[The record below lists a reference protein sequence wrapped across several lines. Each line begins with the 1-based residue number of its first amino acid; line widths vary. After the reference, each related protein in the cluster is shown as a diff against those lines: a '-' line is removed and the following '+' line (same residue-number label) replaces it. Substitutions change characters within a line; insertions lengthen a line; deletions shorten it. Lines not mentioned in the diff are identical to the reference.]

1 MKQTFLVKYAEIGIK
16 GKNRGKFE
24 EALIHNILLRLKRTE
39 GTFTSENLHGR
50 IIINAEGDIDAAEI
64 TELIRDTF
72 GVAQVCLVDVSTDQ
86 DFESIA
92 SKVIEHVKNTYEKHD
107 FTFKVMARRADK
119 NYPMDSP
126 AICRE
131 AGARL
136 LDAFPEL
143 KVDVHDPDY
152 FIWIEIRDKVYIYSR
167 MIKGIGGMPL
177 GTNGKSMLLL
187 SGGIDS
193 PVAGYMVSRRGVYI
207 DAVYFSAPPY
217 TSERATKK
225 VIDLAKTISRYTGM
239 INLHIINFTE
249 IQMYIY
255 EKCPHDE
262 LTIIMRR
269 YMMKIAEILARKND
283 CLTLITGESIGQ
295 VASQTAMSLVC
306 TDAAADMPVFRPLI
320 AFDKQ
325 DIVDLSEKIGTYD
338 ISIEPYEDC
347 CTIFVAEH
355 PVTKPKLSQIE
366 KSEKN
371 IMDKIDEMVQ
381 KAVDTEEVMRIN
393 P

>member
-1 MKQTFLVKYAEIGIK
+1 V
-16 GKNRGKFE
+16 
-24 EALIHNILLRLKRTE
+24 
-39 GTFTSENLHGR
+39 TFTSENLHGR